1 MNKKEFIKFINSSV
15 VDKEKQMRLIIKPT
29 RGDKL
34 RIECGIT
41 LVTPADKLKT
51 IYISNGFSHSG
62 KRNLLT
68 VNQFIDQFPIESAY
82 DTFSVTANV
91 TGFNGRCNSSLLL
104 QELTDNNICILQNN
118 KLVQILVKVPYL
130 QFK

>member
-29 RGDKL
+29 IGNKL
-34 RIECGIT
+34 RVECGIT

-51 IYISNGFSHSG
+51 IYISNAFSYSG
-62 KRNLLT
+62 KRKLLT
-68 VNQFIDQFPIESAY
+68 VNQFIDQFPIEGVY
-82 DTFSVTANV
+82 DAFSVTANV
-91 TGFNGRCNSSLLL
+91 TGFNGKRNSSLIL
-104 QELTDNNICILQNN
+104 QELYDNNICLLQNN